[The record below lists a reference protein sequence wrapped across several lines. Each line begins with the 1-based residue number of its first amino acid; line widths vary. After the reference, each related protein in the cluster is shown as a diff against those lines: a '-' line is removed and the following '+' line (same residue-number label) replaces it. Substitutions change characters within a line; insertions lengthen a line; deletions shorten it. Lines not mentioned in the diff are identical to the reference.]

1 MMQPLRLEILLT
13 QLIEIAIKIQED
25 DWTSVEIVMTFST
38 CKLYD
43 LSGTYEKDLFS
54 FVWN

>member
-38 CKLYD
+38 RRFYD